1 MLVSKKHRALV
12 LNTRNPEKLRLVL
25 PAAKTLMYKGRE
37 LMVVPHTVENV
48 KVLSNLG
55 MNAPAPIQAYYKWPG
70 RFAPYPEQRETAAM
84 LSQHNRAYCLNSMG
98 VGKTISAL
106 WAYDWLRS
114 QGLRQ
119 RALVVAPLSTL
130 ERTWADTVFEHFPH
144 LSCTVLYG
152 SAAKRRKLL
161 TVNADIYVVNH
172 HGLEILADDLN
183 KRPDIDLII
192 YDELSVVRNG
202 RSNLWKAANKIVN
215 RPKAPRSVWG
225 LTGTPMPNDPTDIW
239 AQCKLVTPETVTPYF
254 TAFRDRVMK
263 QISTYKWAPR
273 DGFLSVVHK
282 AMQPSVRF
290 ALDDCVSLPEQIFT
304 ERDAPLTPEQN
315 KAYKEMLTNLKT
327 EQAAGEILAVNE
339 AVKAGKLLQIAA
351 GVAYDTSGQDVILT
365 ATHRLAA
372 MHELIEESEGS
383 VIVFVP
389 FTGVLNS
396 VVEYVGKHY
405 SCEHI
410 DGGVGKNERDRIFS
424 DFQRN
429 KCKVLVA
436 QPRTMSHGLTLTAAT
451 TIIWYSPVTSN
462 DTFEQANARIRRP
475 GQTKKTVIA
484 MLTGTTLERKLFNRL
499 KEKRTTQGALLE
511 LFHPNHED

>member
-1 MLVSKKHRALV
+1 MLVSKKHKALV
-12 LNTRNPEKLRLVL
+12 LHPRHPEKVRLVI
-25 PAAKTLMYKGRE
+25 PAAKSLHYKGKE
-37 LMVVPHTVENV
+37 LLVVPHTVESV
-48 KVLSNLG
+48 KILRNLG
-55 MNAPAPIQAYYKWPG
+55 MSPPAPIQTYYDWPG
-70 RFAPYPEQRETAAM
+70 RFSPYPEQRETAAM

-106 WAYDWLRS
+106 WAFDWLRA
-114 QGLRQ
+114 QGIRT

-161 TVNADIYVVNH
+161 SVPADIYVVNH
-172 HGLEILADDLN
+172 HGLEILQQDIRL
-183 KRPDIDLII
+183 RPDIDQVI

-202 RSNLWKAANKIVN
+202 RANLWKAINAVVNK
-215 RPKAPRSVWG
+215 PPHARSIWG

-239 AQCKLVTPETVTPYF
+239 AQCRLITPETVPPYF
-254 TAFRDRVMK
+254 TAFRDTVMK
-263 QISTYKWAPR
+263 QVSTYKWAPR
-273 DGFLSVVHK
+273 EGFLSVVHR
-282 AMQPSVRF
+282 AMQPSVRY
-290 ALDDCVSLPEQIFT
+290 ALDDCISLPEQIFT

-315 KAYKEMLTNLKT
+315 KAYKEMLTHLKT
-327 EQAAGEILAVNE
+327 EQAAGDILAVNE

-351 GVAYDTSGQDVILT
+351 GVAYDTAGEEVVLP

-396 VVEYVGKHY
+396 VVAYVRQHYTCEYIDGSVGKA
-405 SCEHI
+405 
-410 DGGVGKNERDRIFS
+410 DRDRIFGE
-424 DFQRN
+424 FRQN

-484 MLTGTTLERKLFNRL
+484 MLTGTPLERKLFNRL
-499 KEKRTTQGALLE
+499 KEKRSTQGALLE
-511 LFHPNHED
+511 LFSPNNEE